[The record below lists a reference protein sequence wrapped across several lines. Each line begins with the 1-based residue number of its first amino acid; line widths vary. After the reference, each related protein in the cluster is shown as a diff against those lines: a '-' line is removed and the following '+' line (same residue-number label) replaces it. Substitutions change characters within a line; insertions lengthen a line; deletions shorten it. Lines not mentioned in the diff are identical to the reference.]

1 MPEVDIA
8 SLKAIV
14 ENKDDPLKLIGD
26 VKELASK
33 LDSNLETGLTTS
45 QVEKNRKK
53 FGPNRIPEPPV
64 KTLIQFIVE
73 GLQDKTLIMLMCAAV
88 VSLILGVI
96 ENPSTGWIEGT
107 AILFA
112 VVIVVLVSSLNDYSK
127 EQQFRKLNSKK
138 NNKTVKTIRNGE
150 PEQVSV
156 YDIVVGDIVSI
167 EVGDILCAD
176 GLFLEGF
183 DMKCDEGAMTG
194 EADAVKKDVD
204 HPVLYS
210 GCLVLEG
217 CGKMLVI
224 ATGVNSA
231 SGSIMMSLQTAA
243 EETPLQLK
251 LSALSDKIALLGMG
265 SAGFIFICLL
275 IKLVLHIIS
284 GSQLIDLS
292 LAYKLTKY
300 IISSITVIV
309 VAVPEGLPLAVTIA
323 LAYSM
328 GKMLKDNNLVRHLDA
343 CETMGG
349 ATAICSDKT
358 GTLTQN
364 KMTIVRT
371 FFGKEVVD
379 VERDTNKFVELYP
392 KKFVD
397 TLLHNMSINSSAY
410 ESKDANGK
418 SIMIGNR
425 TDCAIVNFCSKLGCD
440 YQKFRDEHP
449 KDGMI
454 PFSSARK
461 RMSTLVTL
469 DGKKILMT
477 KGASEI
483 ILSLCTKQMDKE
495 GNVVELD
502 AESRKEIEATIAK
515 FANATLRTISIAQ
528 KPYNGNGEL
537 DDNDEK
543 DLIFV
548 GMVGI
553 KDPIRVEVPDA
564 VGACLDAGIRV
575 RMVTG
580 DNITTATAIAKE
592 CGIVTSDED
601 KIIEGPVFR
610 ELSDEERVKL
620 VPNLRVMARSSPND
634 KLILVN
640 TLKKLGH
647 VVAVT
652 GDGTNDAP
660 ALKSANVGFAMGI
673 AGTEVSKEAS
683 DIILMDDNFTSIVKA
698 VSWGRNVFD
707 SIRKFL
713 QFQLT
718 VNIVAV
724 ALAFFGALFNEHGE
738 SLLTPVQMLWV
749 NLIMDTMAALALATD
764 DPKPELLKRKPYGKN
779 ASLITPF
786 MWRNIAVQ
794 GTFQLFLNI
803 FMMFWGH
810 QLFGVKKGS
819 VEMTTVTFNVFVF
832 CQVFNEINCRKL
844 KDEKNVFAGIFDN
857 VLFVGIMLFTFSVQF
872 LIVTFGG
879 DFTTTRPL
887 SLRQWC
893 LCLAIASI
901 GLIISFISKIV
912 LPLEDYVAKKEEEI
926 AKANKEKEIK
936 DALAALKQESLQK
949 AAQSGWAKLK
959 KNVVKENKP
968 QIIVPKMASVVDS
981 VRRRKRDI
989 LLGFETKEQYLAR
1002 TPSSVQF

>member
-1 MPEVDIA
+1 MSDVSIE

-14 ENKDDPLKLIGD
+14 EAKDDPLKAIGD
-26 VKELASK
+26 IKELAKK
-33 LDSNLETGLTTS
+33 LDSNLETGLNTT
-45 QVEKNRKK
+45 QVAKNREK

-64 KTLIQFIVE
+64 KTLMEFIIE
-73 GLQDKTLIMLMCAAV
+73 GLQDKTLIMLMCAAC
-88 VSLILGVI
+88 VSLILGII

-112 VVIVVLVSSLNDYSK
+112 VVIVVMVSSLNDYSK

-150 PEQVSV
+150 SEQVSV
-156 YDIVVGDIVSI
+156 YDIVVGDIVNI

-204 HPVLYS
+204 HPILYS

-224 ATGVNSA
+224 ATGVNSQ
-231 SGSIMMSLQTAA
+231 SGSIMMSLQTEA
-243 EETPLQLK
+243 EATPLQEK
-251 LSALSDKIALLGMG
+251 LSVLSDKIAKLGMF
-265 SAGFIFICLL
+265 SAGFIFVCLL
-275 IKLVLHIIS
+275 IKLVFHVLS
-284 GSQLIDLS
+284 GAQPLDLS
-292 LAYKLTKY
+292 LAYTLTKY

-328 GKMLKDNNLVRHLDA
+328 GKMLRDNNLVRHLDA

-364 KMTIVRT
+364 KMTIVKT
-371 FFGKEVVD
+371 FFANEVVD
-379 VERDTNKFVELYP
+379 VEREQDNFKKLY
-392 KKFVD
+392 KKSFID
-397 TLLHNMSINSSAY
+397 TLTTNMSINSSAY
-410 ESKDANGK
+410 QSHDANGK
-418 SIMIGNR
+418 AVMIGNR
-425 TDCAIVNFCSKLGCD
+425 TDCAIVDFCTKLDCD
-440 YQKFRDEHP
+440 YAKVREDFP

-454 PFSSARK
+454 PFSSQRK
-461 RMSTLVTL
+461 RMSTVVTL
-469 DGKKILMT
+469 NNNKILMT

-483 ILSLCTKQMDKE
+483 ILSLCTKQMDQD
-495 GNVVELD
+495 GNVKPLTD
-502 AESRKEIEATIAK
+502 GDRKLINDTISS

-528 KPYNGNGEL
+528 KPFSGDIANL
-537 DDNDEK
+537 SDDDEK
-543 DLIFV
+543 DLIFL

-553 KDPIRVEVPDA
+553 KDPIRPEVPTA
-564 VGACLDAGIRV
+564 VGNCLAAGIRV

-592 CGIVTSDED
+592 CGIVTSDKD
-601 KIIEGPVFR
+601 KIIEGPRFR
-610 ELSDEERVKL
+610 EMTDEERVKL
-620 VPNLRVMARSSPND
+620 VPDLRVMARSSPND

-724 ALAFFGALFNEHGE
+724 ALAFFGAIFNEHGE

-779 ASLITPF
+779 AGLITPF
-786 MWRNIAVQ
+786 MWRNIIVQ
-794 GTFQLFLNI
+794 GIFQLCLNI
-803 FMMFWGH
+803 FMMFLGADF
-810 QLFGVKKGS
+810 FGVKKGS

-844 KDEKNVFAGIFDN
+844 KDEINVFAGIFDN
-857 VLFVGIMLFTFSVQF
+857 ILFVGIMAFTFIVQF

-887 SLRQWC
+887 TLNQWL
-893 LCLAIASI
+893 LCLGIASI
-901 GLIISFISKIV
+901 GLIISVISK
-912 LPLEDYVAKKEEEI
+912 LAMPLEAYVAKKEEEE
-926 AKANKEKEIK
+926 AEANKAKEI
-936 DALAALKQESLQK
+936 AAALEALKKEK
-949 AAQSGWAKLK
+949 AQVSWAKLK
-959 KNVVKENKP
+959 KSVVKTEVKSP
-968 QIIVPKMASVVDS
+968 VPKMATIVDMI
-981 VRRRKRDI
+981 RRRKVDHI
-989 LLGFETKEQYLAR
+989 YGFETKEQSLKLD
-1002 TPSSVQF
+1002 